1 MAQSVTIARGLL
13 RRVRYAIESKQIGLG
28 QWIKMLGEGTIVGDM
43 RRYTLMHLN
52 ASLRYLSEKGSA
64 HKFSKNDAVSIIRYI
79 ETDQGEGYFEKETLL
94 QALEATS
101 MGEEKEISKQ
111 HAFEQFEIYLKV
123 KNLDVR

>member
-1 MAQSVTIARGLL
+1 
-13 RRVRYAIESKQIGLG
+13 
-28 QWIKMLGEGTIVGDM
+28 MLGEGTIVGDM

-101 MGEEKEISKQ
+101 VGEEEEISKQ
-111 HAFEQFEIYLKV
+111 MTQQGEFLTTMHMFVCICET
-123 KNLDVR
+123 LDKAQDFFFLQAVSNIR